1 MRNKRILFVLLV
13 TLIMS
18 SWACFF
24 PLNSITVAYN
34 PSTPQLSVQVK
45 EALLNAPAYSLINIY
60 SGPVSITNLGSVE
73 VINSSIVSTYANL
86 DDSQFK
92 ELIRS
97 DVESLINNPNIKWNK
112 DFLDSYLKDS
122 FPDIYYEITNSNKS
136 KVKVFHSDGVS
147 ANGVTTNQT
156 NLIVYPKTL
165 LGVTLAEFDC
175 YIYWSYNGSQILSVL
190 PSTYGKVYAPGFSY
204 IGITS
209 NIQYFYNNNYN
220 FFKRVVGDF
229 TYTYPGNLVRHYY
242 PTLEITLYANG
253 DVMDNDYGW

>member
-1 MRNKRILFVLLV
+1 MRNKRILLV
-13 TLIMS
+13 TLIMF

-34 PSTPQLSVQVK
+34 PSTPQLNVQAK

-60 SGPVSITNLGSVE
+60 SGPVSTTNLGSVE
-73 VINSSIVSTYANL
+73 VIDSSIVYTYANL

-97 DVESLINNPNIKWNK
+97 KTESLVDNPNIEWNK
-112 DFLDSYLKDS
+112 DFLDGYLKDL
-122 FPDIYYEITNSNKS
+122 FPDIYYEIINSNKS

-147 ANGVTTNQT
+147 TNGVTTTQT

-175 YIYWSYNGSQILSVL
+175 YIYWSWNGTQIISVL
-190 PSTYGKVYAPGFSY
+190 PTTYGQVYAPSWNY
-204 IGITS
+204 IGINN

-220 FFKRVVGDF
+220 FKKIVTGDF
-229 TYTYPGNLVRHYY
+229 TFTYLSPYWVRHYY
-242 PTLEITLYANG
+242 PKLDITLYANG
-253 DVMDNDYGW
+253 DVMDTDSGW